1 LNIVGTKLA
10 PLVTAEVSSIAGVT
24 KDLQELKDLVQGI
37 SIWLE
42 KVDDRP
48 FIWLKE
54 LKDAAYDAEDLVNE
68 FDINSEKHDA
78 GGVGEKN
85 AMVKYL

>member
-1 LNIVGTKLA
+1 MGLEAALISGLLNIVGTKLA

-24 KDLQELKDLVQGI
+24 KDLQEFKDLVQGI

-48 FIWLKE
+48 FNWLKRIE
-54 LKDAAYDAEDLVNE
+54 RCC
-68 FDINSEKHDA
+68 IRC
-78 GGVGEKN
+78 
-85 AMVKYL
+85 

>member
-1 LNIVGTKLA
+1 
-10 PLVTAEVSSIAGVT
+10 VTAEVSSIAGVT

-48 FIWLKE
+48 FNWLKRIE
-54 LKDAAYDAEDLVNE
+54 RCC
-68 FDINSEKHDA
+68 IRC
-78 GGVGEKN
+78 
-85 AMVKYL
+85 

>member
-1 LNIVGTKLA
+1 MGLEAALISGILNIVGTKLA

-48 FIWLKE
+48 FNWLKRIE
-54 LKDAAYDAEDLVNE
+54 RCC
-68 FDINSEKHDA
+68 IRC
-78 GGVGEKN
+78 
-85 AMVKYL
+85 